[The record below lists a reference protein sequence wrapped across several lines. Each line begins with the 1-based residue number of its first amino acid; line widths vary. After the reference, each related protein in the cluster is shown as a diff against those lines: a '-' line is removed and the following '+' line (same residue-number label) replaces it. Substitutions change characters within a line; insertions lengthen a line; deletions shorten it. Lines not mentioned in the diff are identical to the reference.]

1 MRFMYKSSPE
11 KNTNFNKGEIKTD
24 FEKIK
29 SLAEV
34 MEVQSTKD
42 SAQAVD
48 SEMNTKYC

>member
-1 MRFMYKSSPE
+1 M
-11 KNTNFNKGEIKTD
+11 D